1 MTDRMITY
9 KNFLMVLLTLLFLIT
24 QSAVI
29 YSQITIGSL
38 DKPENSAVLELKS
51 DNDDKGFLGP
61 RVELKSIYDMSTI
74 KNPANSLIVYN
85 TKDSDPAE
93 VYIESERVRAH
104 RFYYWTGQKWIEI
117 VGKKYARENVERAFA
132 NIGIPRPALYIL
144 NGTEGIFHTYYQ
156 DMKGIR
162 NFMQSVGNNTSK
174 LVPMKETVNYTNNA
188 VKFDQ
193 SLSRITLEPGIY
205 SITFSYEFIPI
216 YSTTK
221 IVNCTY
227 SAYYMD
233 FPNNRI
239 SNGSVVQETVRVYSA
254 SMHNDDIVSD
264 HGGSFN
270 YVAHIFVTTNWEVK
284 LGRTTCSCTFSP
296 GFSMP
301 NRSTFLYI
309 SRLGD
314 SL

>member
-1 MTDRMITY
+1 M
-9 KNFLMVLLTLLFLIT
+9 KNRSIINHRFLLRLFTFLMLI
-24 QSAVI
+24 QSYTV
-29 YSQITIGSL
+29 YSQVTIGAM
-38 DKPENSAVLELKS
+38 DKTEDSALLELRPENE
-51 DNDDKGFLGP
+51 DKGFLGP
-61 RVELKSIYDMSTI
+61 RVELRDIYDVSTI
-74 KNPANSLIVYN
+74 QNPANSLIVYN
-85 TKDSDPAE
+85 IKDSDPNE
-93 VYIESERVRAH
+93 VYAESERVRAN
-104 RFYYWTGQKWIEI
+104 RFYYWTGLKWVEI
-117 VGKKYARENVERAFA
+117 VGKYYARENAEQAFA
-132 NIGIPRPALYIL
+132 QIGIPRPALFIL
-144 NGTEGIFHTYYQ
+144 DGSEKIFYTYYQ

-174 LVPMKETVNYTNNA
+174 LVPMRQTLNYTNNA
-188 VKFDQ
+188 VSFNQ

-233 FPNNRI
+233 FPTNTIESNNTVTK
-239 SNGSVVQETVRVYSA
+239 GTVRLYSG
-254 SMHNDDIVSD
+254 SFHNDDIISD

-270 YVAHIFVTTNWEVK
+270 YVTHILVPTTWDIR
-284 LGRTTCSCTFSP
+284 LGRAPCTCSRSA

>member
-1 MTDRMITY
+1 
-9 KNFLMVLLTLLFLIT
+9 LLILII
-24 QSAVI
+24 QSPVA
-29 YSQITIGSL
+29 YSQVTIGST
-38 DKPENSAVLELKS
+38 ENPHESAILELKS
-51 DNDDKGFLGP
+51 ENDDKGFLGP
-61 RVELKSIYDMSTI
+61 RVELDNIYDNHTI
-74 KNPANSLIVYN
+74 VNPASSLIVYN
-85 TKDSDPAE
+85 TKNSDPS
-93 VYIESERVRAH
+93 IIPESERVRAN
-104 RFYYWTGQKWIEI
+104 RFYYWTGNKWIEI
-117 VGKKYARENVERAFA
+117 VGKKYARENTEQAFA

-144 NGTEGIFHTYYQ
+144 NGSDIIFHIYYQ
-156 DMKGIR
+156 DMKGIK

-174 LVPMKETVNYTNNA
+174 RVPVRETLNYTNNA
-188 VKFDQ
+188 VKFNQ
-193 SLSRITLEPGIY
+193 SLSTITLEPGIY

-216 YSTTK
+216 YSSSK

-233 FPNNRI
+233 FPSNKKE
-239 SNGSVVQETVRVYSA
+239 SNGTISQQMVRIYSG
-254 SMHNDDIVSD
+254 SQHNDDILSD

-270 YVAHIFVTTNWEVK
+270 YVTQILTTTMWEIR
-284 LGRTTCSCTFSP
+284 LGRSPCGCTGSA